1 MAELTDDMWE
11 LIKDSLKVAVGLV
24 GTAAG
29 IGIIYKG
36 LGWIFSLFA

>member
-1 MAELTDDMWE
+1 MAEIIDDTWD
-11 LIKDSLKVAVGLV
+11 LVKDTLKVAVGLV

-36 LGWIFSLFA
+36 LGWIFGLF